1 MENDNNFKATL
12 RFYGISKRELGSTLG
27 LSQPTIKSYCDNPT
41 KFRLEHLKTICK
53 LTNKELSEIENIVN
67 GTQKGNK

>member
-12 RFYGISKRELGSTLG
+12 RFYGISKRMLGSELG
-27 LSQPTIKSYCDNPT
+27 LSQPTIKTYCENPT

-53 LTNKELSEIENIVN
+53 LTNKELNEIEGIVN
-67 GTQKGNK
+67 GTKKANG